1 MVSETIEQSSMSQFK
16 IALCEIYNKD
26 LHGLT
31 ENSSRD
37 IQEHILATYLFD
49 LEEFYDVE
57 GVNDILNMMQNE
69 YSLHEDLSHDNIR
82 NYKNIVTQ
90 PNYFTLDIV
99 ELHELEGQEIVATK
113 KTHYI
118 KMIQRRWRSILKERE
133 RILKARRTPRSLR
146 ERELTGKWPK
156 HLRNWPTLKK

>member
-1 MVSETIEQSSMSQFK
+1 MKLLNNPQCLNLK

-69 YSLHEDLSHDNIR
+69 YSYMKIYHMTI
-82 NYKNIVTQ
+82 
-90 PNYFTLDIV
+90 
-99 ELHELEGQEIVATK
+99 LEI
-113 KTHYI
+113 I
-118 KMIQRRWRSILKERE
+118 KI
-133 RILKARRTPRSLR
+133 
-146 ERELTGKWPK
+146 
-156 HLRNWPTLKK
+156 